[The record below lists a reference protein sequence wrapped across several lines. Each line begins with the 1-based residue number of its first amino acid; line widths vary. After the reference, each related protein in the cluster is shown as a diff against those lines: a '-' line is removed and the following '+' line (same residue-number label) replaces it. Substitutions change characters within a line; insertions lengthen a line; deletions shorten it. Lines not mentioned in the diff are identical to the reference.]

1 MGKVMSELAVK
12 CVALGTEVAQ
22 RTKTLNQAWEE
33 AEALLTQRE
42 AQVRAELTDD
52 VVTRAAYH
60 KGFAAGQAEE
70 REKVAGLVAEY
81 EAKLAAIKEGAD
93 FIGCFTG
100 LYDRNGNKVYFGD
113 TLDFDP
119 REWGGPFQFQVNYE
133 PSDVSRANDI
143 KAWCTKIDAA
153 TYNDNRKG

>member
-42 AQVRAELTDD
+42 AQVR
-52 VVTRAAYH
+52 
-60 KGFAAGQAEE
+60 AEE